1 MTEEVRE
8 LEQLRTRIREEHQSK
23 YKRDFIDVG
32 DFTYGVPDVRF
43 WDDKT
48 HLTIGKF
55 CSIAKN
61 VVIMLG
67 GEHRIDWVTTYPF
80 NSLMNSFSHIEGH
93 PATKGDIVIG
103 NDVWIASGAKILSGV
118 NIGDGAVIGA
128 NTLVSKNVPPYHIA
142 VGTGGGYFIRPRF
155 KRVVIKRLCEIK
167 WWDWSLENIAAAV
180 PMLQSGDIK
189 GIIDYY
195 DMNMS

>member
-1 MTEEVRE
+1 MTEVVCE
-8 LEQLRTRIREEHQSK
+8 LEQLRTRLRDEHQSK
-23 YKRDFIDVG
+23 YKQDFIDVG
-32 DFTYGVPDVRF
+32 DFTYGIPEVRF

-61 VVIMLG
+61 VIIMLG
-67 GEHRIDWVTTYPF
+67 GEHRTDWVTTYPF
-80 NSLMNSFSHIEGH
+80 NALTTSFSHIEGH

-118 NIGDGAVIGA
+118 TIGDGAVIGA
-128 NTLVSKNVPPYHIA
+128 NALVSKNVPPYHIA

-155 KRVVIKRLCEIK
+155 KKNIIKELCEIK
-167 WWDWSLENIAAAV
+167 WWDWELEDIAKV
-180 PMLQSGDIK
+180 IPMLQSNDIK
-189 GIIDYY
+189 GLINYCNKNI
-195 DMNMS
+195 